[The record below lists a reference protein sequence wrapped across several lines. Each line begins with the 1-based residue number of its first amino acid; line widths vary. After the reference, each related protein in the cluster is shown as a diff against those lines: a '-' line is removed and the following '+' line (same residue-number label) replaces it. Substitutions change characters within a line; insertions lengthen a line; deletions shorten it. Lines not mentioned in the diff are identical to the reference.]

1 MQFDTAKFER
11 CRALGAQ
18 RLEKIDEPREQRIEP
33 AELIGIRQDE
43 RDRLYEEAKKAVQS
57 RDEVLA
63 AVSHDLKNPLTAMPH
78 RASRIVAASPLIV
91 AKDAEVID
99 SSHLTIDGVVGE
111 IIGRLKM
118 KGLPVA
124 G

>member
-43 RDRLYEEAKKAVQS
+43 CDRLVYDRLGDTCVGAGQPASEQ
-57 RDEVLA
+57 L
-63 AVSHDLKNPLTAMPH
+63 L
-78 RASRIVAASPLIV
+78 RARAPARPQ
-91 AKDAEVID
+91 
-99 SSHLTIDGVVGE
+99 G
-111 IIGRLKM
+111 
-118 KGLPVA
+118 
-124 G
+124 